1 VSERVAVLVNPTAGK
16 GKHHDAADAVCRR
29 LGADGAIVTR
39 LQGRD
44 GAEAADLA
52 RKAVADDVDTLVVMG
67 GDGLVHIAIQAAAY
81 SSVVLGIIP
90 TGTGNDV
97 ARYLGIP
104 RGRPLEAAEVVM
116 RGPTRTIDLAKAGAT
131 YYATVLASG
140 FDSIVSERASAM
152 RWPRGQ
158 MRYNLATLAELRVF
172 RPLTYRVDLDDERWH
187 GEAMLV
193 AVGNGPSYGGGLRI
207 CEGAEMT
214 DGLLDVVIIKPISK
228 AGLISVY
235 PRLFKGTHV
244 THPAYEVHRAK
255 RVSVAAARV
264 VAYADG
270 ERIGPLPLTVDAA
283 PAALEVRV
291 PTP

>member
-1 VSERVAVLVNPTAGK
+1 
-16 GKHHDAADAVCRR
+16 
-29 LGADGAIVTR
+29 

-52 RKAVADDVDTLVVMG
+52 RQAVADGVDTLVVMG
-67 GDGLVHIAIQAAAY
+67 GDGLVHLAVQAVAY
-81 SSVVLGIIP
+81 SSTVLGIIP

-104 RGRPLEAAEVVM
+104 RGRPLDAARVVVD
-116 RGPTRTIDLAKAGAT
+116 GVTRTIDLAKAGPT

-140 FDSIVSERASAM
+140 FDSIVNERANAM
-152 RWPRGQ
+152 RWPSGQ

-172 RPLTYRVDLDDERWH
+172 RPLTYRVDLDDDRWS

-207 CEGAEMT
+207 CEGAEID
-214 DGLLDVVIIKPISK
+214 DGLLDVVIIRPLSK
-228 AGLISVY
+228 VGLVRVY
-235 PRLFKGTHV
+235 PKLFKGTHV
-244 THPAYEVHRAK
+244 THPAYERHRAK

-283 PAALEVRV
+283 PAALDVRV
-291 PTP
+291 PAP

>member
-16 GKHHDAADAVCRR
+16 GRHREAAEAVCRR
-29 LGADGAIVTR
+29 LGEDGSQVTR

-52 RKAVADDVDTLVVMG
+52 RQAVDDGVDTLVVMG
-67 GDGLVHIAIQAAAY
+67 GDGMVHIAIQSVAY
-81 SSVVLGIIP
+81 SSVVLGVIP
-90 TGTGNDV
+90 TGTGNDA

-104 RGRPLEAAEVVM
+104 RGQPLSAADVVM
-116 RGPTRTIDLAKAGAT
+116 HGATRTIDLAKAGPT
-131 YYATVLASG
+131 YFATVLATG
-140 FDSIVSERASAM
+140 FDSIVNERANTM

-158 MRYNLATLAELRVF
+158 LRYSLATLAELRVF
-172 RPLTYRVDLDDERWH
+172 KPLTYRVDLDDDRWS

-207 CEGAEMT
+207 CEGADMA
-214 DGLLDVVIIKPISK
+214 DGLLDVVVIKPVSR
-228 AGLISVY
+228 AGLVRVY
-235 PRLFKGTHV
+235 PRLFRGTHV
-244 THPAYEVHRAK
+244 THPAYEAHRAK
-255 RVSVAAARV
+255 RVSVAAPRV

-283 PAALEVRV
+283 PAALDVRV
-291 PTP
+291 PAP

>member
-1 VSERVAVLVNPTAGK
+1 VSERVAVLVNPTAGR
-16 GKHHDAADAVCRR
+16 GRHGEAVEAVCRK
-29 LGADGAIVTR
+29 LAEDAGSVTR

-52 RKAVADDVDTLVVMG
+52 REAVDDGVDTLVVMG
-67 GDGLVHIAIQAAAY
+67 GDGMVHIAIQAVAY

-90 TGTGNDV
+90 TGTGNDA

-104 RGRPLEAAEVVM
+104 RGRPIEAAEVVM
-116 RGPTRTIDLAKAGAT
+116 RGATRTIDLAKAGPT

-140 FDSIVSERASAM
+140 FDSIVTERANAM

-158 MRYNLATLAELRVF
+158 LRYSLSTLAELRVF

-214 DGLLDVVIIKPISK
+214 DGLLDVVIIKPVSK
-228 AGLISVY
+228 AGLLRVY

-270 ERIGPLPLTVDAA
+270 ERIGPLPVTVDAA
-283 PAALEVRV
+283 PAALEVRA

>member
-16 GKHHDAADAVCRR
+16 GKHHGAADAVCRR
-29 LGADGAIVTR
+29 LGADGARVTR
-39 LQGRD
+39 LEGRD

-104 RGRPLEAAEVVM
+104 RGRPLDAAEVVM
-116 RGPTRTIDLAKAGAT
+116 RGATRTIDLAKAGGT

-140 FDSIVSERASAM
+140 FDSIVSERASAL

-158 MRYNLATLAELRVF
+158 MRYNLTTLAELRVF
-172 RPLTYRVDLDDERWH
+172 RPLTYRVDLDDERWS

-228 AGLISVY
+228 AGLLRVY

-244 THPAYEVHRAK
+244 THPAYEHHRAK

-283 PAALEVRV
+283 PAALDVRV